1 MPAKG
6 SYTCTPMQLPKL
18 FSRKQRVAS
27 AVRFLLQGL
36 DQSPLRFRVSQLPGD
51 DTHLSAAEAEVVSY
65 VREHSGA
72 TINDIASQ
80 VPALRAKTYAGVRSL
95 VASLA
100 NRHILKPC
108 GQAPLE
114 QVDGRYERVAACEV
128 CGSPSGEHKTV
139 LWKYNTPVV
148 RCGACGLHYA
158 NPRWKTEHLFSRYT
172 ADYWEEY
179 AGTISHTS
187 VDETANNARW
197 FPFLGPHDDVRST
210 NRLLDVGCATG
221 EFLLAA
227 RARGWQVY
235 GVESSPIG
243 AATAARVTRG
253 EVHSGTLDTANYP
266 NGYFDVVTMW
276 DVIEHLQS
284 PRRYLQRIAEILRPG
299 GLLSITTPNIRSL
312 SFWLLGVD
320 WTEIGPNDHLYYF
333 TPRTMARLLD
343 ECGFSVYKMHTM
355 AVEPVVWRQWLKYEP
370 LHPFAPLL
378 RNISL
383 PITNRLLLGDELYLI
398 AQRRSDT

>member
-1 MPAKG
+1 M
-6 SYTCTPMQLPKL
+6 
-18 FSRKQRVAS
+18 
-27 AVRFLLQGL
+27 VRH
-36 DQSPLRFRVSQLPGD
+36 VSDHP
-51 DTHLSAAEAEVVSY
+51 
-65 VREHSGA
+65 GA

-80 VPALRAKTYAGVRSL
+80 VPSLRAGSYAATRLLIAGL
-95 VASLA
+95 V
-100 NRHILKPC
+100 NRHILRPC
-108 GQAPLE
+108 GQVPLE
-114 QVDGRYERVAACEV
+114 QVDGRYERLAACEV
-128 CGSPSGEHKTV
+128 CSSPSGGHKVV
-139 LWKYNTPVV
+139 LWKYNTPIV
-148 RCGACGLHYA
+148 RCSACGLYYA

-172 ADYWEEY
+172 DDYWEEY

-187 VDETANNARW
+187 VDEATNNARW
-197 FPFLGPHDDVRST
+197 FPFLGPHDGVRST

-243 AATAARVTRG
+243 AATARRVPG
-253 EVHSGTLDTANYP
+253 SEIHAGTLDTADYP

-312 SFWLLGVD
+312 SFRLLGVN
-320 WTEIGPNDHLYYF
+320 WSEIGPNDHLYYF
-333 TPRTMARLLD
+333 TPRTIARLLD
-343 ECGFSVYKMHTM
+343 ECGFSVYTMHTM
-355 AVEPVVWRQWLKYEP
+355 AVEPPVWRQWLKHRSLYP
-370 LHPFAPLL
+370 VAPFL
-378 RNISL
+378 RNLSL

-398 AQRRSDT
+398 AQRRSDAEG